1 MNKLN
6 KQMFIRKLVFL
17 VVVLLVLGV
26 IPGADQPILLGA
38 SLRGL
43 IGLVLGAELVSG
55 VFNWCAD
62 LCDEQGLAAVA
73 KTANKKAQV
82 SQTWRLLA
90 RTFVWAF
97 SHAKKQVKVEAVE
110 AKS

>member
-6 KQMFIRKLVFL
+6 KQLFIRKLAFL
-17 VVVLLVLGV
+17 VVVLLVLGI
-26 IPGADQPILLGA
+26 IPGADVPILFGA
-38 SLRGL
+38 SVRGL
-43 IGLVLGAELVSG
+43 VGLVLSAELVFG
-55 VFNWCAD
+55 VANWFTD
-62 LCDEQGLAAVA
+62 LCSEEGVATVA
-73 KTANKKAQV
+73 KTANQKAQV
-82 SQTWRLLA
+82 SQTWRFLA